1 MLRLHF
7 GNHLERLS
15 ERLVEQLG
23 ARDRSPFEV
32 DEVVIPS
39 AALRRHLS
47 LQIAAR
53 HGICAQVRF
62 AWLAQWLWS
71 QMPRLLPDVPAQ
83 SPWAPPLLAWRILRA
98 FGDPD
103 FSAPHPRLQA
113 YLDEA
118 DGVMRLALAQR
129 VAQLFDQYL
138 TYRPEWLEAW
148 LAGSTIEIGAVGSQA
163 RADEAWQAAL
173 WRRLVAECGGDGV
186 SPLGA
191 FARAL
196 KEAPQP
202 APELPRSVHV
212 FALPTMPP
220 THLALLQQIAR
231 HTDVQVYALNPCQ
244 AYWFDVV
251 APRQLAGLRARG
263 RDGHAEV
270 GHRLLASWGRQTR
283 SHLGLLVDACGD
295 GVIDEALFEPP
306 AGDTLLARLQASLLD
321 LEEPAPG
328 AWPLAAQDRSL
339 EVHVCHSLTR
349 EIEVL
354 HDRLLGLF
362 AAHPTLTPADVLV
375 VAPDLQVAAP
385 LVDAVFGSTPTSRR
399 IPYTLT
405 GLARSGVNR
414 AAGVLLELLSLVGS
428 RAPVSRVFGVL
439 QQPLVA
445 RRFGLDEPGL
455 ELVHDWLQLAGV
467 HWGLDAGHR
476 SALGLPAQARHSLE
490 DGLERLLLGYALPE
504 ANDEPFAGQLPAAG
518 AEGQRALALGG
529 LWAFAQALQALRH
542 RCSEAQPAAA
552 WPPLLAAALDDFVQ
566 ADAATLDDVQE
577 LRQAI
582 DALAAQFEAT
592 AFDEPLRADAVHAAL
607 TRQLDDPPHGGV
619 PTGSVTFTSMS
630 SLRGLPFA
638 VVCIIGLDD
647 GQFPGSD
654 RPPEFDLMAE
664 RPRDSDRQRRHDER
678 NLFLDLLLA
687 ARHTLHLSHVGRSV
701 RDNAVLPPSVL
712 VAELLDLL
720 RPAIADDPTD
730 AASLAAA
737 QARLVIEHPL
747 QAFAEIHFRA
757 DADPRLRSY
766 HAEYAAALQQP
777 QVAGDGAAAAAAA
790 LDGPAQDKDAAEAAL
805 VEGPQDQEDIDSD
818 DDKDDDEDGAAADAP
833 LFFDVPLP
841 PPPPALRTLD
851 LQRLIDFF
859 RAPCRQL
866 LQQRLG
872 IALRRHDE
880 DLQDDEPFV
889 AGLPER
895 RRLAERL
902 LPRLLAGQPLETLRP
917 LAEASHDL
925 PAGSFGDLLLAQEGP
940 RLQAFAQ
947 RWRALTAAP
956 TLAPVGTTLTLEVDG
971 EHWQLAL
978 NLAGLRPEGLVRMRY
993 DDLRGADVVD
1003 AWLHHLALCALAP
1016 GGVALRSTWL
1026 GRDGE
1031 YHFEPCLEAPARL
1044 AALLHLYRHGLM
1056 QPLYFFPRTSWALLG
1071 SGREDLGAATR
1082 TWRATTDRPYAESTD
1097 PSVQLA
1103 LRGWPDPLNE
1113 GYELL
1118 LQTSQE
1124 VLEPL
1129 LAHLQRPEAA
1139 A

>member
-39 AALRRHLS
+39 AAMRRHLS
-47 LQIAAR
+47 LQIATH
-53 HGICAQVRF
+53 HGVCAQVRF

-71 QMPRLLPDVPAQ
+71 QMARVLPDVPAQ

-98 FGDPD
+98 FGDAA
-103 FSAPHPRLQA
+103 FSAPHPRLQV

-118 DGVMRLALAQR
+118 DGVMRLELAQR

-148 LAGSTIEIGAVGSQA
+148 LAGQPVEIGPAGSLA

-173 WRRLVAECGGDGV
+173 WRRLVGESGGEGL
-186 SPLGA
+186 SPLRA
-191 FARAL
+191 FLQAL
-196 KEAPQP
+196 QNAPL
-202 APELPRSVHV
+202 ATTKLPRSVHV

-263 RDGHAEV
+263 RAGHAEV

-306 AGDTLLARLQASLLD
+306 AGDSLLARLQASILD
-321 LEEPAPG
+321 LEEPTRG
-328 AWPLAAQDRSL
+328 AWPLADEDRSL

-362 AAHPTLTPADVLV
+362 AAHPSLTPADVLV
-375 VAPDLQVAAP
+375 VTPDLQVAAP
-385 LVDAVFGSTPTSRR
+385 LVDAVFGSTPASRR

-445 RRFGLDEPGL
+445 RRFGLDEPAL
-455 ELVHDWLQLAGV
+455 EFVHDWLQQAGV
-467 HWGLDAGHR
+467 HWGLDADHR

-529 LWAFAQALQALRH
+529 LWAFAQALQDLRR
-542 RCSEAQPAAA
+542 RCAEEQPASA

-566 ADAATLDDVQE
+566 ADAETLDDVQE

-592 AFDEPLRADAVHAAL
+592 GFDEPLRADAVHAAL

-619 PTGSVTFTSMS
+619 PGGSVTFTSMS

-638 VVCIIGLDD
+638 VVCLIGLDD
-647 GQFPGSD
+647 GLFPGSD

-720 RPAIADDPTD
+720 RPAIAEHPSE

-757 DADPRLRSY
+757 DTDPRLRSY
-766 HAEYAAALQQP
+766 HAEYATALQQP
-777 QVAGDGAAAAAAA
+777 RVEGDGAAAAAH
-790 LDGPAQDKDAAEAAL
+790 DGSTQDDDAAEPAMAG
-805 VEGPQDQEDIDSD
+805 GPLGDEDIDSEGD
-818 DDKDDDEDGAAADAP
+818 DDDEDGDGAEPAAP
-833 LFFDVPLP
+833 LFFDAPLP

-866 LQQRLG
+866 LRQRLG
-872 IALRRHDE
+872 IALHRHDE

-902 LPRLLAGQPLETLRP
+902 LPRLLAGQPLDTLRP

-925 PAGSFGDLLLAQEGP
+925 PAGSFGDLLLDQEGP
-940 RLQAFAQ
+940 RLQAFAE
-947 RWRALTAAP
+947 RWRALSAAP
-956 TLAPVGTTLTLEVDG
+956 TLASVGSTLTLEVDG
-971 EHWQLAL
+971 ERWQLAV
-978 NLAGLRPEGLVRMRY
+978 NLTDLRPEGLARMRY
-993 DDLRGADVVD
+993 DDLRGGDAVD

-1016 GGVALRSTWL
+1016 SGVALRSTWL
-1026 GRDGE
+1026 ARDGE
-1031 YHFEPCLEAPARL
+1031 YHFDPCLDPAARL
-1044 AALLHLYRHGLM
+1044 ADLLHLYRHGLM
-1056 QPLYFFPRTSWALLG
+1056 QPLYFFPRASWALLG
-1071 SGREDLGAATR
+1071 SGREDPGTAAR
-1082 TWRATTDRPYAESTD
+1082 AWRAAPDRPFAESTD

-1113 GYELL
+1113 GYELFL
-1118 LQTSQE
+1118 PTSRA

-1129 LAHLQRPEAA
+1129 LAHLQRPEGAA
-1139 A
+1139 